1 MSDDGGFKFK
11 ERYLYI
17 AALCLLILGGA
28 YFGLINIPGLD
39 IETGELPT
47 GKKNVNRVIQFY
59 VADIWGGAAV
69 QSATVKVYDG
79 ITLKESLTTSSTAGS
94 EGTVSTGTAYTSG
107 DVLNIMV
114 LKSNSKKWYSVTVPQ
129 MTEVD
134 ASAVSYNPYTLDF
147 FDIDTSVTLKVQDG
161 LGNSY
166 STTDSLNFTT
176 LGVNQV
182 TLTVS
187 GFVSADG
194 KGYASSYDPLNSINW
209 YGVSYGKLSGTGY
222 ELMSLTGWS
231 TSYPKGTSIYGA
243 RRVQDLDLVKYKSGN
258 DYIHDGTF
266 SYTLTLTKGGYTGT
280 GADIDLYLY
289 AYSDPNY
296 HESYG
301 SFGPDSVAMASVFN
315 LNIVN

>member
-1 MSDDGGFKFK
+1 MKVN
-11 ERYLYI
+11 ETHIYI
-17 AALCLLILGGA
+17 TIVGLILIGGL
-28 YFGLINIPGLD
+28 YFGVISIPGLD

-47 GKKNVNRVIQFY
+47 GKKTVTRVIQFY
-59 VADIWGGAAV
+59 VPDIWGGAAV
-69 QSATVKVYDG
+69 QSATVKVYNG

-94 EGTVSTGTAYTSG
+94 EGKVTTGQVYTSG

-114 LKSNSKKWYSVTVPQ
+114 LKSNSKKWYSVIVPQ

-134 ASAVSYNPYTLDF
+134 ASAVSFNQISLEF
-147 FDIDTSVTLKVQDG
+147 FDIDTSVTVKVQDG

-166 STTDSLNFTT
+166 STTDSLNFTA

-194 KGYASSYDPLNSINW
+194 KGYASSYDPLNNINW
-209 YGVSYGKLSGTGY
+209 YGMSYGKLSGTGY

-243 RRVQDLDLVKYKSGN
+243 RRIQDLDLVKYKSGN
-258 DYIHDGTF
+258 DYIYDGTF
-266 SYTLTLTKGGYTGT
+266 SYTLTLTKGGYTADT
-280 GADIDLYLY
+280 ADIDIYLY

>member
-1 MSDDGGFKFK
+1 MKISD
-11 ERYLYI
+11 RQ
-17 AALCLLILGGA
+17 LIVLFLGIVLIGA
-28 YFGLINIPGLD
+28 VYFGVINIPGLD

-47 GKKNVNRVIQFY
+47 GKKSVNRVIQFY
-59 VADIWGGAAV
+59 VPDIWGGAAV

-94 EGTVSTGTAYTSG
+94 EGKVTTGQTYTSG

-114 LKSNSKKWYSVTVPQ
+114 LKSNSKQWYEVTVPE

-134 ASAVSYNPYTLDF
+134 ASAVTFNQITLDF
-147 FDIDTSVTLKVQDG
+147 FDIDTSVTLKIQDG

-166 STTDSLNFTT
+166 STTDALNFSA

-182 TLTVS
+182 TLTIS

-194 KGYASSYDPLNSINW
+194 KGYTSSYDPLNGINW
-209 YGVSYGKLSGTGY
+209 YGISYGKLSGTGY
-222 ELMSLTGWS
+222 ELMSLTGWQ

-243 RRVQDLDLVKYKSGN
+243 RRIADLDLVKYKSGN

-266 SYTLTLTKGGYTGT
+266 SYTLTLTKGGYTGS
-280 GADIDLYLY
+280 GADIVFYLY
-289 AYSDPNY
+289 GYSDTNY

-301 SFGPDSVAMASVFN
+301 SFGPDAVSMASAFT
-315 LNIVN
+315 LNIDT